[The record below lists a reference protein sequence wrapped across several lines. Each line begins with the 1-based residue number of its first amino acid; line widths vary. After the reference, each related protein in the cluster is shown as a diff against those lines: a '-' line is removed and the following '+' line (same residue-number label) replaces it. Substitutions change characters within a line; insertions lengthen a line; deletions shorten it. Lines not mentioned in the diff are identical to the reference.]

1 MKSHEIYRRMSPSLN
16 EELLSHLFT
25 EDKPAYKA
33 TLAALANQRKLRPIF
48 VERKPRPERHAW
60 IHNALG
66 QKISDEV
73 AMNLLQFW
81 LLKAHSEMLVTFLD
95 GLGIEHDG
103 KGAVDNLP
111 SVPEKAK
118 LKEVISVLLEKYPR
132 EAVVVYLHAFQ
143 NMDISGWPTLAEL
156 LEEDERLQFG
166 ATHATA

>member
-1 MKSHEIYRRMSPSLN
+1 MSPGLN
-16 EELLSHLFT
+16 AELLSHLLA

-81 LLKAHSEMLVTFLD
+81 LLKAQSEMLVTFLD
-95 GLGIEHDG
+95 ELGIEHDG
-103 KGAVDNLP
+103 KGAVDQLP
-111 SVPEKAK
+111 AAPEKVK
-118 LKEVISVLLEKYPR
+118 LAEVINVLLEKYPR
-132 EAVVVYLHAFQ
+132 EAVAVYLHAFQ
-143 NMDISGWPTLAEL
+143 SMDISGWPSLAEL
-156 LEEDERLQFG
+156 LEEDERLHLG
-166 ATHATA
+166 ATPAAA